1 MSVCTGVVRRHW
13 KAQEGRGMSVCTTV
27 VRRAQEGSGMSM
39 CTGVV
44 RRAQEG
50 TGGQRHVCVCYVNV
64 IGLDM
69 HNRANLCM
77 HKAIL

>member
-1 MSVCTGVVRRHW
+1 MPGCTGVVRRHW
-13 KAQEGRGMSVCTTV
+13 KAQEGRGISVCTTV
-27 VRRAQEGSGMSM
+27 VQRAQEGSSMYM

-44 RRAQEG
+44 RRSHKG
-50 TGGQRHVCVCYVNV
+50 MGGQRQVCVFYVNI
-64 IGLDM
+64 IGLAM